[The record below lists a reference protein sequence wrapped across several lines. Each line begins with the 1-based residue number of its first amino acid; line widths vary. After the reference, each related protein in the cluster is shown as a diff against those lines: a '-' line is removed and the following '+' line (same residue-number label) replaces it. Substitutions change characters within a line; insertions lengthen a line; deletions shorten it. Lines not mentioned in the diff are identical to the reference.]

1 MSPLRATVVLMEE
14 HRVIERV
21 LAALETAAERLR
33 AGDPIDPSFFLRASD
48 FVKGF
53 ADGCHHQ
60 KEEGVL
66 FPALE
71 SAGLPR
77 EGGPVGVML
86 EEHEEGRELN
96 AGMRAGAERVAAGD
110 ASARDEIARCAL
122 DYVALLRA
130 HIAKEDR
137 VLFRMADEMIRG
149 QAQDAMMEDFER
161 VEREEAASGVPAR
174 YLALAASLER
184 EMARP

>member
-1 MSPLRATVVLMEE
+1 MRATSVLMEE
-14 HRVIERV
+14 HRLIERV
-21 LAALETAAERLR
+21 LAVLETAAERLR
-33 AGDPIDPSFFLRASD
+33 AGEAIEPSFFLRAAE

-71 SAGLPR
+71 TAGLPR

-86 EEHEEGRELN
+86 MEHDEGRRLN
-96 AGMRAGAERVAAGD
+96 AAMRAGAERLAAGD
-110 ASARDEIARCAL
+110 ASARSEIARSAL
-122 DYVALLRA
+122 DYVALLRS

-137 VLFRMADEMIRG
+137 VLFPMADEVIRG
-149 QAQDAMMEDFER
+149 QAQDAMMREFER
-161 VEREEAASGVPAR
+161 VEREEAGAGVHGR

-184 EMARP
+184 EMARS